1 MADAKRYVPEHAA
14 TIKVIGLGRRRLQR
28 RQPHDRRR
36 LDGVDFYAINTDV
49 QALRNAK
56 TNNTVQIG
64 SGLTRG
70 LGAGANPNIG
80 REAADESREDLA
92 MILDGA
98 DLVFITAGM
107 GGGTGTGAAP
117 VVAELARESGALT
130 VAVVT
135 KPFAFEGRKRM
146 QAAERGI
153 ADLESKVDTL
163 ITIPN
168 ERILQIIEKRTPLNE
183 AFAYADDVL
192 RQGIQG
198 ISDLITQPG
207 LINLDFADVKTIMT
221 DAGSAMM
228 GIGEGSGEHR
238 AADAAQKAIASP
250 LLETTI
256 EGARG
261 VIFNITGGPDLSM
274 YEVNEAAEMIARAV
288 DSEAQIIFGASID
301 PQLQGKVRVTVLAA
315 GFGSRPHR
323 PSAAAIGGT
332 MEFEKVSPVN
342 MDDIEVPAF
351 LRYRSFGRAI
361 AREFHEEGVAF
372 VVVDSDEPSL
382 AEAAADGATVVSGN
396 AADLETLKAAGVE
409 RARALVTAV
418 DNDADNLYVTL
429 SARVLKPDLFIVA
442 RANRA
447 DAEPKLRLAG
457 ANRVVSPYAIGGR
470 RLASLAMR
478 PTAVEFVDTILSA
491 NNGEL
496 LLEDM
501 TIPPASRLAGHSL
514 ADLVAETDEAL
525 VLAMKRAG
533 AMLFRPAASTVLQEE
548 DELVIAGPPAA
559 IAALEM
565 RVRDSA

>member
-1 MADAKRYVPEHAA
+1 MADEKRYVPEHAA
-14 TIKVIGLGRRRLQR
+14 TIKVIGLGGGGCNAVNRMIEAGLS
-28 RQPHDRRR
+28 
-36 LDGVDFYAINTDV
+36 GVDFFAINTDV
-49 QALRNAK
+49 QALRNSK
-56 TNNTVQIG
+56 TNSTVQIG

-117 VVAELARESGALT
+117 VIAELARESGALT
-130 VAVVT
+130 IAVVT
-135 KPFAFEGRKRM
+135 KPFGFEGRKRM

-207 LINLDFADVKTIMT
+207 LINLDFADIKTIMT

-228 GIGEGSGEHR
+228 GIGEGTGEHR

-261 VIFNITGGPDLSM
+261 VIFNITGGLDLSM

-301 PQLQGKVRVTVLAA
+301 PALQGKVRVTVLAA
-315 GFGSRPHR
+315 GFGNRPHR
-323 PSAAAIGGT
+323 SQATAATLGQPI
-332 MEFEKVSPVN
+332 EFDKVAPVN

-351 LRYRSFGRAI
+351 LRYRS
-361 AREFHEEGVAF
+361 
-372 VVVDSDEPSL
+372 
-382 AEAAADGATVVSGN
+382 
-396 AADLETLKAAGVE
+396 
-409 RARALVTAV
+409 
-418 DNDADNLYVTL
+418 
-429 SARVLKPDLFIVA
+429 
-442 RANRA
+442 
-447 DAEPKLRLAG
+447 
-457 ANRVVSPYAIGGR
+457 
-470 RLASLAMR
+470 
-478 PTAVEFVDTILSA
+478 
-491 NNGEL
+491 
-496 LLEDM
+496 
-501 TIPPASRLAGHSL
+501 
-514 ADLVAETDEAL
+514 
-525 VLAMKRAG
+525 
-533 AMLFRPAASTVLQEE
+533 
-548 DELVIAGPPAA
+548 
-559 IAALEM
+559 
-565 RVRDSA
+565 

>member
-1 MADAKRYVPEHAA
+1 MADAKRFVPEHAA
-14 TIKVIGLGRRRLQR
+14 AIKVIGLGGGGCNAVNRMIEAGLT
-28 RQPHDRRR
+28 
-36 LDGVDFYAINTDV
+36 GVDFFAINTDV
-49 QALRNAK
+49 QALRNSK

-92 MILDGA
+92 MVLDGS

-117 VVAELARESGALT
+117 VIAELARESGALT
-130 VAVVT
+130 IAVVT

-207 LINLDFADVKTIMT
+207 LINLDFADIKTIMT

-261 VIFNITGGPDLSM
+261 VIFSISGGLDLSM
-274 YEVNEAAEMIARAV
+274 YEVNEAAEMISRAV

-301 PQLQGKVRVTVLAA
+301 PNLNGKVRVTVLAA
-315 GFGSRPHR
+315 GFG
-323 PSAAAIGGT
+323 GT
-332 MEFEKVSPVN
+332 RQRTTTAGAFSQPVEFDKVAPVN

-351 LRYRSFGRAI
+351 LRYRS
-361 AREFHEEGVAF
+361 
-372 VVVDSDEPSL
+372 
-382 AEAAADGATVVSGN
+382 
-396 AADLETLKAAGVE
+396 
-409 RARALVTAV
+409 
-418 DNDADNLYVTL
+418 
-429 SARVLKPDLFIVA
+429 
-442 RANRA
+442 
-447 DAEPKLRLAG
+447 
-457 ANRVVSPYAIGGR
+457 
-470 RLASLAMR
+470 
-478 PTAVEFVDTILSA
+478 
-491 NNGEL
+491 
-496 LLEDM
+496 
-501 TIPPASRLAGHSL
+501 
-514 ADLVAETDEAL
+514 
-525 VLAMKRAG
+525 
-533 AMLFRPAASTVLQEE
+533 
-548 DELVIAGPPAA
+548 
-559 IAALEM
+559 
-565 RVRDSA
+565 

>member
-1 MADAKRYVPEHAA
+1 MADAKRFVPEHAA
-14 TIKVIGLGRRRLQR
+14 TIKVIGLGGGGCNAVNRMIEAGLS
-28 RQPHDRRR
+28 
-36 LDGVDFYAINTDV
+36 GVDFFAINTDV

-70 LGAGANPNIG
+70 LGAGANPNLG

-92 MILDGA
+92 MILDGS

-130 VAVVT
+130 IAVVT

-153 ADLESKVDTL
+153 ADLEAKVDTL

-168 ERILQIIEKRTPLNE
+168 ERILQIIEKRTPLND
-183 AFAYADDVL
+183 AFAFADDVL

-228 GIGEGSGEHR
+228 GIGEGTGEHR

-261 VIFNITGGPDLSM
+261 VIFNVTGGTDLSM

-288 DSEAQIIFGASID
+288 DSEAEIIFGASVD
-301 PQLQGKVRVTVLAA
+301 PKMDGRVRVTVLAA
-315 GFGSRPHR
+315 GFGQHPHR
-323 PSAAAIGGT
+323 TRAVSATLGAPL
-332 MEFEKVSPVN
+332 EFDKVGPVN

-351 LRYRSFGRAI
+351 LRYRS
-361 AREFHEEGVAF
+361 
-372 VVVDSDEPSL
+372 
-382 AEAAADGATVVSGN
+382 
-396 AADLETLKAAGVE
+396 
-409 RARALVTAV
+409 
-418 DNDADNLYVTL
+418 
-429 SARVLKPDLFIVA
+429 
-442 RANRA
+442 
-447 DAEPKLRLAG
+447 
-457 ANRVVSPYAIGGR
+457 
-470 RLASLAMR
+470 
-478 PTAVEFVDTILSA
+478 
-491 NNGEL
+491 
-496 LLEDM
+496 
-501 TIPPASRLAGHSL
+501 
-514 ADLVAETDEAL
+514 
-525 VLAMKRAG
+525 
-533 AMLFRPAASTVLQEE
+533 
-548 DELVIAGPPAA
+548 
-559 IAALEM
+559 
-565 RVRDSA
+565 

>member
-1 MADAKRYVPEHAA
+1 MADAKRFVPEHAA
-14 TIKVIGLGRRRLQR
+14 TIKVLGLGGGGCNAVNRMIDAGLS
-28 RQPHDRRR
+28 
-36 LDGVDFYAINTDV
+36 GVEFYAINTDV
-49 QALRNAK
+49 QALRSSK
-56 TNNTVQIG
+56 TENTVQIG
-64 SGLTRG
+64 TNLTRG

-80 REAADESREDLA
+80 REAAEESREDLA
-92 MILDGA
+92 MLLDGA
-98 DLVFITAGM
+98 DLVFITSGM
-107 GGGTGTGAAP
+107 GGGTGTGAAA

-130 VAVVT
+130 IGVIT

-153 ADLESKVDTL
+153 ADLEAKCDTL

-274 YEVNEAAEMIARAV
+274 YEVNEAAEMISRAV

-301 PQLQGKVRVTVLAA
+301 PALQGRVRVTVLAA
-315 GFGSRPHR
+315 GFGTRALRTSSVLGS
-323 PSAAAIGGT
+323 SAHPLDFDKIA
-332 MEFEKVSPVN
+332 PVN

-351 LRYRSFGRAI
+351 LRYRS
-361 AREFHEEGVAF
+361 
-372 VVVDSDEPSL
+372 
-382 AEAAADGATVVSGN
+382 
-396 AADLETLKAAGVE
+396 
-409 RARALVTAV
+409 
-418 DNDADNLYVTL
+418 
-429 SARVLKPDLFIVA
+429 
-442 RANRA
+442 
-447 DAEPKLRLAG
+447 
-457 ANRVVSPYAIGGR
+457 
-470 RLASLAMR
+470 
-478 PTAVEFVDTILSA
+478 
-491 NNGEL
+491 
-496 LLEDM
+496 
-501 TIPPASRLAGHSL
+501 
-514 ADLVAETDEAL
+514 
-525 VLAMKRAG
+525 
-533 AMLFRPAASTVLQEE
+533 
-548 DELVIAGPPAA
+548 
-559 IAALEM
+559 
-565 RVRDSA
+565 